1 MRVHIVLYQPE
12 IPPNTA
18 NIMRSCVATDS
29 KLHLIEPLGF
39 DLNMDQKVFKRSSTN
54 FKDLVDFQTYK
65 DFDNFIEINKPK
77 QLYFITRY
85 GETRYDNMNIDIKED
100 VYIIFGNESSGI
112 PKEILTQYKGNLLR
126 IPMNKNMRSLNLSNC
141 VLLLMYE
148 ALKRDE
154 FNGLEVF
161 EPHKIDYLK

>member
-54 FKDLVDFQTYK
+54 FKDLVDYQTYK

-112 PKEILTQYKGNLLR
+112 PKEILKQYKGKLLR

-154 FNGLEVF
+154 FDGLEEF